1 MYSEKKLSYEQAKN
15 KALRFLEYRTHS
27 ERELYDK
34 LKRAGAENDD
44 IENILEFLREYNLV
58 NDREFAA
65 RYAKDLKNLKKMG
78 KKRVK
83 AELIK
88 KGISSEFAESAIEE
102 IEWEEEDVLYP
113 MVKKKLAGDFERKSI
128 DRCVRYFLYKG
139 YSYDD
144 IKNAIERIQSEEDY
158 GL

>member
-15 KALRFLEYRTHS
+15 KALRLLEYRTHS

-44 IENILEFLREYNLV
+44 IENIIEFLREYNLV

>member
-15 KALRFLEYRTHS
+15 KALRLLEYRTHS